1 MLFRS
6 GAAIAL
12 APEAD
17 RCQAILQAWYP
28 GQEGGTAVA
37 DVLFGKVNPSGKL
50 PVTFYRSTSQLPPF
64 ESYDMK
70 DRTYRYFKGDAL
82 YPFGYGLSYTQFRLG
97 QPRLEKSGKI
107 GGKLIVDVENT
118 GQRNG
123 DETVQV
129 YVRDNDDTDGPIK
142 SLRAFQRDRKSVV

>member
-1 MLFRS
+1 MVNCS

-12 APEAD
+12 APEAE

-70 DRTYRYFKGDAL
+70 NRTYRYFKGDAL

-107 GGKLIVDVENT
+107 GGKLIVDMSRTRASATATRRCRSTSVT
-118 GQRNG
+118 TTTP
-123 DETVQV
+123 TVPSRV
-129 YVRDNDDTDGPIK
+129 CVP
-142 SLRAFQRDRKSVV
+142 SSVSA